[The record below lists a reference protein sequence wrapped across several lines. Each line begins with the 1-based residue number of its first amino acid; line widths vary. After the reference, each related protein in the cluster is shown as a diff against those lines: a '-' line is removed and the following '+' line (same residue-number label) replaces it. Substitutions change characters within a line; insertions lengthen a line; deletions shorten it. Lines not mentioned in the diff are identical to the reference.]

1 MIKKEFLKSKD
12 VCKVTF
18 SLPPDTEQAISSI
31 EVLGDFNNW
40 ITGKGT
46 MMKKQKDKSFKVTMS
61 FEKGKEYE
69 FRYLINSSIWSNEEN
84 ADKQVP
90 TPYGSEN
97 SVLVTSPEN

>member
-1 MIKKEFLKSKD
+1 
-12 VCKVTF
+12 
-18 SLPPDTEQAISSI
+18 
-31 EVLGDFNNW
+31 
-40 ITGKGT
+40 
-46 MMKKQKDKSFKVTMS
+46 MS